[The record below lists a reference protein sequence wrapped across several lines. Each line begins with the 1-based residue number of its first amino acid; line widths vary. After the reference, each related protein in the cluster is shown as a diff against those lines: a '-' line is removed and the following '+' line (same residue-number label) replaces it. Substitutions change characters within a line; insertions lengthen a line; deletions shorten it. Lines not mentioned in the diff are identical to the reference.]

1 MKKNLML
8 VVAMEVV
15 IGALL
20 AISSATPAAADD
32 ARPTIVNCTCK
43 VWSTYIK
50 DCADWVDR
58 SMIKDGVHPNEFF
71 HAASKVMA
79 EREREAY
86 INGLISAYRAVYS
99 ITKKEMYNLPYC
111 VGQYEVE
118 LEAYANDPKNADV
131 PISAAILIVNNKIG
145 VSKDSGRA
153 KRADPIPRY

>member
-1 MKKNLML
+1 LGHNKGRLGMKKNLLSL
-8 VVAMEVV
+8 VVMEVL

-20 AISSATPAAADD
+20 AISFAAPAAADD

-43 VWSTYIK
+43 VWSTYVK

-58 SMIKDGVHPNEFF
+58 SMMNDGVHPTQFF
-71 HAASKVMA
+71 HEASKVMA

-118 LEAYANDPKNADV
+118 LEAYAHEPKNSDV

-145 VSKDSGRA
+145 RK
-153 KRADPIPRY
+153 